1 MSDFIPSADTHF
13 HAGECEVQARALGG
27 PAQRARLT
35 AIGRMAIR
43 DAMPE
48 QHRTFF
54 AQLPFVVLGSV
65 DGTGQPWAS
74 VLAGPPGFVQSPSAD
89 QLQVAA
95 LPSPID
101 PLHRNLR
108 PGAALGVLGIEP
120 PTRRR
125 NRANGVVGPITNT
138 GFSVQV
144 RQSFGNCPKYIQARP
159 ATFLTDAA
167 TPTLAYEGQRLDPAS
182 QALVTA
188 ADTFFI
194 ATAHPQSSQG
204 AAGEAMHGVDVS
216 HRGGKPGFVR
226 LDALANHDEL
236 TVPDF
241 TGNQFFNTLGN
252 IALHPQAGLLFIDFT
267 SGDALYL
274 AVKART
280 VWDGPE
286 LASFAGALRLLKCEV
301 LSVRRVAQALPLR
314 WGAAQLSPVLAE
326 TGAWGGFSS
335 DF

>member
-13 HAGECEVQARALGG
+13 HAGECAVQARALGG

-43 DAMPE
+43 HAMPE
-48 QHRTFF
+48 QYRNFF
-54 AQLPFVVLGSV
+54 AQLPFLVVGSV

-74 VLAGPPGFVQSPSAD
+74 VLAGPPGFVLSPSD
-89 QLQVAA
+89 TQLQLAA
-95 LPSPID
+95 LPSPTD
-101 PLHRNLR
+101 PLFGNLQT
-108 PGAALGVLGIEP
+108 GAALGLLGIEP
-120 PTRRR
+120 QTRRR
-125 NRANGVVGPITNT
+125 NRANGVVTSVNNT
-138 GFSVQV
+138 GFSVHV
-144 RQSFGNCPKYIQARP
+144 RQSFGNCPKYIQARTAAFLP
-159 ATFLTDAA
+159 DATS
-167 TPTLAYEGQRLDPAS
+167 PTLAFEGQRLDYAS

-194 ATAHPQSSQG
+194 ATAHPNSTHG
-204 AAGEAMHGVDVS
+204 AAGAAMHGVDVS

-226 LDALANHDEL
+226 LDRLATHDEL

-252 IALHPQAGLLFIDFT
+252 IAAHPRAGLLFIDFA
-267 SGDALYL
+267 SGDALYV

-286 LASFAGALRLLKCEV
+286 LASFDGALRLLKCEV
-301 LSVRRVAQALPLR
+301 LSVRRVAQALPLQ

-326 TGAWGGFSS
+326 TGAWG
-335 DF
+335 

>member
-1 MSDFIPSADTHF
+1 MSDFIPSAETHF
-13 HAGECEVQARALGG
+13 HAGECDVQARALGG
-27 PAQRARLT
+27 PAARARMS

-65 DGTGQPWAS
+65 DNTGQPWAS
-74 VLAGPPGFVQSPSAD
+74 VLAGQPGFVQSPDATC
-89 QLQVAA
+89 LQVAA
-95 LPSPID
+95 LPSPTD
-101 PLHRNLR
+101 PLHGTLR

-125 NRANGVVGPITNT
+125 NRANGVVGAVTGA
-138 GFSVQV
+138 GFSLQV
-144 RQSFGNCPKYIQARP
+144 RQSFGNCPKYIQARVPDHLADMPP
-159 ATFLTDAA
+159 AASVAHEGTRLDAA
-167 TPTLAYEGQRLDPAS
+167 GQAMV
-182 QALVTA
+182 AA

-194 ATAHPQSSQG
+194 ATAHPQSTQG

-226 LDALANHDEL
+226 LDRLATHDEL

-241 TGNQFFNTLGN
+241 AGNQYFNTLGN
-252 IALHPQAGLLFIDFT
+252 IAVHPRAGLLFVDFANG
-267 SGDALYL
+267 SLLYL
-274 AVKART
+274 AVAART

-286 LASFAGALRLLKCEV
+286 LASFEGALRLLKCEV
-301 LSVRRVAQALPLR
+301 LSVRRVAHALPLR
-314 WGAAQLSPVLAE
+314 WGAVQPSPVLVE
-326 TGAWGGFSS
+326 TGTWRKITP
-335 DF
+335 

>member
-1 MSDFIPSADTHF
+1 MSSFIPSAETHF

-27 PAQRARLT
+27 SAQRARLT

-48 QHRTFF
+48 QHRNFF

-65 DGTGQPWAS
+65 DDTGQPWAS
-74 VLAGPPGFVQSPSAD
+74 VLAGPPGFVQSPDATRL
-89 QLQVAA
+89 QLAA
-95 LPSPID
+95 LPSPTD
-101 PLHRNLR
+101 PLHGNLQA
-108 PGAALGVLGIEP
+108 GAALGLLGIEP

-125 NRANGVVGPITNT
+125 NRANGVVGSVTDA

-144 RQSFGNCPKYIQARP
+144 RQSFGNCPKYIQART
-159 ATFLTDAA
+159 AKFLPDAVA
-167 TPTLAYEGQRLDPAS
+167 PTLAHEGQRLDAAS

-204 AAGEAMHGVDVS
+204 ATGAAMHGVDVS

-226 LDALANHDEL
+226 LDRLAHHDEL

-241 TGNQFFNTLGN
+241 TGNQYFNTLGN
-252 IALHPQAGLLFIDFT
+252 IAVQPRAGLLFIDHA

-274 AVKART
+274 SVKARI
-280 VWDGPE
+280 VWDSPE

-301 LSVRRVAQALPLR
+301 LSARRVAQALPLR
-314 WGAAQLSPVLAE
+314 WGVAQLSPVLAE
-326 TGAWGGFSS
+326 TGAWPTVSV
-335 DF
+335 